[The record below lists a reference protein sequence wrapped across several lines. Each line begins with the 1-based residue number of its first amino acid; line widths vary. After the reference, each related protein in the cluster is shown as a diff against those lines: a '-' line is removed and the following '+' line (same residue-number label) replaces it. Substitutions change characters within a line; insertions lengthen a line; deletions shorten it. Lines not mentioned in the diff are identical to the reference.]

1 MKKMAILSLVLCF
14 ASLCAAETEHQ
25 NVKPLADVKKEI
37 AEGKAVLVDVR
48 EKDEWDEGHVKDAKW
63 IPLSTLKSG
72 TGDLSSVSKDK
83 PIYTYCR
90 SGKRS
95 LIAATLLSDK
105 GYHAS
110 SLKEGFDDMPKNG
123 FEASK

>member
-14 ASLCAAETEHQ
+14 AGLCAAETEHQ

-110 SLKEGFDDMPKNG
+110 SLKEGFDDLSKNG